1 MLTSALLLATILPFE
16 VTPKDAI
23 APSLSRPVT
32 VAAFV
37 DSAKILG
44 LPRLKLRDA
53 NGNRYIPNKA
63 MLFEPAGWHGG
74 RKDQPEKG
82 VYTGVFETMSA
93 IIKQSS
99 TNPADI

>member
-16 VTPKDAI
+16 LTPKDAI
-23 APSLSRPVT
+23 APSLARPVT

-44 LPRLKLRDA
+44 LPRLKLREA

-63 MLFEPAGWHGG
+63 MLFEPVALVHQQAGTTVE
-74 RKDQPEKG
+74 R
-82 VYTGVFETMSA
+82 V
-93 IIKQSS
+93 
-99 TNPADI
+99 NPRRIFIQGYLKR

>member
-16 VTPKDAI
+16 ITPKDAI
-23 APSLSRPVT
+23 TPPLSRPVT

-53 NGNRYIPNKA
+53 SGNRYIPNKA
-63 MLFEPAGWHGG
+63 MMFEPAALVHQHAGTA
-74 RKDQPEKG
+74 
-82 VYTGVFETMSA
+82 TGER
-93 IIKQSS
+93 I
-99 TNPADI
+99 NPRRAFIQGYLKR